1 MANFFY
7 KIKRNIFNSMIRRIE
22 IKNRIVINNVDFNSI
37 KDLISKLQP
46 IRTDKELIRLGADS
60 DGGYLVPND
69 LKGIEA
75 CFSPGVG
82 QFSSFEEACFKQGI
96 KIFLADYSVD
106 SPNLNLKEIKF
117 NFLKKYIGSKSDNRF
132 VTLDEWVAQSNV
144 SDYSDL
150 ILQMDIEGF
159 EYEAL
164 ISLSTSLL
172 NRFRI
177 IVVEF
182 HDLDKLWNPE
192 FYRFTSIVFD
202 KLLHNH
208 YCVHLHPN
216 NCYPVFKKDGI
227 EIPPIME
234 FTFLRKDRVKEFSY
248 ANTFPHTLDAD
259 NEKGTH
265 IPLPTTWYRNSAKS
279 EG

>member
-1 MANFFY
+1 MNFLIKN
-7 KIKRNIFNSMIRRIE
+7 KIKVFNLLVGIIE
-22 IKNRIVINNVDFNSI
+22 KQDKIVLD
-37 KDLISKLQP
+37 KTEKQKLTDLISKLQP

-69 LKGIEA
+69 LKGVEA

-82 QFSSFEEACFKQGI
+82 EFSSFETDCYRHGM
-96 KIFLADYSVD
+96 KIFMADNSVD
-106 SPNLNLKEIKF
+106 SPNLDPKEVKF
-117 NFLKKYIGSKSDNRF
+117 SFLKKFIGSKTDDQF
-132 VTLDEWVAQSNV
+132 ITLDEWATQSSI

-159 EYEAL
+159 EYESL
-164 ISLSTSLL
+164 ISISTSLL

-192 FYRFTSIVFD
+192 FFRFASIVFE

-234 FTFLRKDRVKEFSY
+234 FTFLRKDRVEEFSY
-248 ANTFPHTLDAD
+248 SNSFPHALDVD
-259 NEKGTH
+259 NEVGNH
-265 IPLPTTWYRNSAKS
+265 VVLPRDWIGNSIDS
-279 EG
+279 ES

>member
-1 MANFFY
+1 MNFLI
-7 KIKRNIFNSMIRRIE
+7 KIKVKIFNLLV
-22 IKNRIVINNVDFNSI
+22 KIVERQDKLVLDKSSSL
-37 KDLISKLQP
+37 KVRDLISRIHP
-46 IRTDKELIRLGADS
+46 ISTEKELIRLGADS

-106 SPNLNLKEIKF
+106 SPNLNPQEIKF
-117 NFLKKYIGSKSDNRF
+117 NFLKKYIGSKSDDKF
-132 VTLDEWVAQSNV
+132 VTLDEWVAQSNI

-159 EYEAL
+159 EYESL
-164 ISLSTSLL
+164 ISLSSSLL

-192 FYRFTSIVFD
+192 FYRFASIVFD

-208 YCVHLHPN
+208 NCVHLHPN
-216 NCYPVFKKDGI
+216 NCYPVFEKDGI

-248 ANTFPHTLDAD
+248 ANTFPHALDVD
-259 NEKGTH
+259 NEIGTH
-265 IPLPTTWYRNSAKS
+265 IPLPSTWYRNSPKS